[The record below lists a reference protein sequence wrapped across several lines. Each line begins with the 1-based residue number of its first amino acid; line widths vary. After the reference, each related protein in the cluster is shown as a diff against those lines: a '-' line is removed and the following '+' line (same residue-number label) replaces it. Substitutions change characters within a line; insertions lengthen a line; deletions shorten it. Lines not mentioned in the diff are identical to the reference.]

1 MNSKKKSTSKR
12 SAPKPSA
19 AESKPAT
26 KKAASRKSTPRS
38 GADPA
43 QARPLAE
50 TAPTET
56 LVPSLAPLTRP
67 APPSPAAPSV
77 VSAPAAPPRKLPAH
91 LTVPPILLEDDSLPS
106 RLAARFA
113 PVPAPAPVALVQPSP
128 EKTEASVPAAEVP
141 APRLPE
147 PPPAPTLPPHYGTR
161 RLSLLARDPFTL
173 FADWDFSAAEIVE
186 AQRAAARGQVVLRI
200 FRGAA
205 AGPLVL
211 ELPVEAD
218 RRQEFIPAPVS
229 GQPYHAA
236 LGFVGRDDVWHELAR
251 SGVAEVPPEVPPPST
266 SFAEAHSAP
275 TARIEIE
282 APVARTRGEDVMAPA
297 WVRAALWAEPMV
309 RWETPPA
316 TTAWAAPV
324 VAAVWTPALAGAS
337 EQLAGPGGP
346 GPQGAASPAG
356 RPTNPSS
363 LEVGL
368 SSEAAVPSAPEAG
381 RGFWFKVNAEV
392 VIYGSTERDAKV
404 TIDGRP
410 VQLRPDG
417 SFSFRFSLPDGAFNL
432 PIRAVAADGLDG
444 REAVF
449 HLTKATVREGEVG
462 DHPQNPALRPPLADH
477 AVSQ

>member
-1 MNSKKKSTSKR
+1 
-12 SAPKPSA
+12 
-19 AESKPAT
+19 
-26 KKAASRKSTPRS
+26 
-38 GADPA
+38 
-43 QARPLAE
+43 
-50 TAPTET
+50 
-56 LVPSLAPLTRP
+56 
-67 APPSPAAPSV
+67 
-77 VSAPAAPPRKLPAH
+77 
-91 LTVPPILLEDDSLPS
+91 LTVPPILLEDDSLPA

-113 PVPAPAPVALVQPSP
+113 PAPAPITVAPD
-128 EKTEASVPAAEVP
+128 A
-141 APRLPE
+141 E
-147 PPPAPTLPPHYGTR
+147 PPPPPATAVAEPAMEDPAPCPPAEPTAPSLPPHYGTR
-161 RLSLLARDPFTL
+161 QLSLLARDPFTL
-173 FADWDFSAAEIVE
+173 FADWDFSPAEIIA

-200 FRGAA
+200 VRGAS

-211 ELPVEAD
+211 ELPVEAE

-229 GQPYHAA
+229 GQAYHAA

-251 SGVAEVPPEVPPPST
+251 SGVAEVPPE
-266 SFAEAHSAP
+266 EAPEPAVAALPAP
-275 TARIEIE
+275 VARIEIA
-282 APVARTRGEDVMAPA
+282 APVASAPREDAAAPA
-297 WVRAALWAEPMV
+297 WVRAALWSEPTV
-309 RWETPPA
+309 RWETSPP

-346 GPQGAASPAG
+346 GPQGAASPTG
-356 RPTNPSS
+356 HPTNPSS
-363 LEVGL
+363 LEAGL

-432 PIRAVAADGLDG
+432 PIRAVAAHGLDG

-462 DHPQNPALRPPLADH
+462 EHPQNPALRPPLAEH